1 MSGSRELHEDGPVL
15 THEAREWQNRAVA
28 TLPSADQLTKLFHPH
43 VPPQREVD
51 PGASPRALFHTV
63 AESHLT

>member
-1 MSGSRELHEDGPVL
+1 MDPGNFMKHSPLW
-15 THEAREWQNRAVA
+15 THEVGEWQNQAEA

-43 VPPQREVD
+43 VPSQREVD

-63 AESHLT
+63 AGSHPT